1 MTYGE
6 LQKRFDRW
14 CSPVGYGGMLLA
26 AVCFASFFIFYGEAA
41 FVGKASTAG
50 FGAWMLLAG
59 ALIGCLVGVGSLVYE
74 RHVEDRVLRP
84 IREAWEKQFEDFPFL
99 LSCLSSESGFSPLND
114 DDFQVLQHLWGS
126 LVIQKTSLR
135 WSVGALERR
144 ANLYPEGNNA
154 FWLTLTRMLADK
166 RLGFSDELLCIGP
179 RLREIAKRH
188 YPLDDFPVPEP
199 PKLSALNIGLSE

>member
-84 IREAWEKQFEDFPFL
+84 IREAWEKQFDDLFFL
-99 LSCLSSESGFSPLND
+99 LSHSGLHPTHWETVRLLWTGPASSTP
-114 DDFQVLQHLWGS
+114 
-126 LVIQKTSLR
+126 KTSSPVTMPLTDQLLFEAYASDR
-135 WSVGALERR
+135 DSFDRRLLETIGAGVIDARDGKFFISQRVFEAARQ
-144 ANLYPEGNNA
+144 A
-154 FWLTLTRMLADK
+154 
-166 RLGFSDELLCIGP
+166 
-179 RLREIAKRH
+179 